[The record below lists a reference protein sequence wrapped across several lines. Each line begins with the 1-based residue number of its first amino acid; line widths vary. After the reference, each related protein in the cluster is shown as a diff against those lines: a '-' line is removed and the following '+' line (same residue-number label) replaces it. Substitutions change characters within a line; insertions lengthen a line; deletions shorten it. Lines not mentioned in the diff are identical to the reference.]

1 MTIALKE
8 VTDPAFNEGY
18 VTLSRKMCT
27 FDRCKTRISFKTRK
41 KKRKKEQTFNDN
53 TCKFPE
59 TFEVIYMDVKITQ
72 MYVQGHRGHTNP
84 AVSTVPP
91 TGPQNTGGD
100 RNIKLRAIIPGGN
113 IIHLTLWL

>member
-1 MTIALKE
+1 
-8 VTDPAFNEGY
+8 
-18 VTLSRKMCT
+18 
-27 FDRCKTRISFKTRK
+27 
-41 KKRKKEQTFNDN
+41 
-53 TCKFPE
+53 
-59 TFEVIYMDVKITQ
+59 MDVKITQ